1 MIKSALVILS
11 GNAFSALMLLIR
23 NLLVA
28 RLISVENYGIAA
40 TFSLALAVIEMTS
53 TFGLQQQLVQDKR
66 GNDPDFQAA
75 LQGFQ
80 VVRGIV
86 NAAILFALAG
96 PFASFMGVPQVTWAH
111 QLITVILVM
120 NGFVHFDMYRLGRRM
135 QYVPAAM
142 AAVLAPLAA
151 LAAIWPLHK
160 VYGDYQVML
169 WSLIIQSAATALVS
183 HLVAERPY
191 RIRLDREVMRQSLA
205 FGWPLLIDGLLLFAI
220 FNGEKVIVGRAYGM
234 EPLALFTMA
243 VTLTLTPALVL
254 QRSASSFF
262 LPQLSVGSD
271 RTRFGFLS
279 AVTMQS
285 HLMFGALL
293 VATVVIGG
301 GPFVELVLGAK
312 YQPVL
317 PLLNLLAVMQA
328 LKLMKGGAA
337 TISLA
342 QGRTSNGMIANIL
355 RVATMPVAFAV
366 ALAGGDILTVIWIG
380 ITGELIGLGVSLL
393 LLHQQV
399 KLKLGPMI
407 PGLALVL
414 VVLVVTGLGAA
425 GKLPDFW
432 PLVMLALLIATPVV
446 MPELRSY
453 VMARVVT
460 HHGD

>member
-1 MIKSALVILS
+1 MFKSAFVILS
-11 GNAFSALMLLIR
+11 GNAFSAAMLLVR

-40 TFSLALAVIEMTS
+40 TFTLALAVIEMTS

-66 GNDPDFQAA
+66 GNDPNFQAA

-80 VVRGIV
+80 VLRGFV

-111 QLITVILVM
+111 QLITVILIM

-169 WSLIIQSAATALVS
+169 WSLIIQSAGTALVS

-191 RIRLDREVMRQSLA
+191 RIRFDREVMRQSLR

-220 FNGEKVIVGRAYGM
+220 FNGEKLIVGRVFGM

-271 RTRFGFLS
+271 RPKFEFLS
-279 AVTMQS
+279 AVTLQS
-285 HLMFGALL
+285 HFMFGALL

-317 PLLNLLAVMQA
+317 PMLSLLAVMQA

-337 TISLA
+337 TVSLSQA
-342 QGRTSNGMIANIL
+342 RNANGMIANIL
-355 RVATMPVAFAV
+355 RVGTMPIAFAV
-366 ALAGGDILTVIWIG
+366 AVAGGDVITVIWIG
-380 ITGELIGLGVSLL
+380 IAGEFIGLCASLL
-393 LLHQQV
+393 LLRRQV
-399 KLKLGPMI
+399 KVRLTPVLS
-407 PGLALVL
+407 GLALVML
-414 VVLVVTGLGAA
+414 LLAVAGLGTA
-425 GKLPDFW
+425 GDLPHFW
-432 PLVMLALLIATPVV
+432 PLVMLGLLVLSPVA
-446 MPELRSY
+446 MAELRSY

-460 HHGD
+460 HHGE